1 MIKIVDKDTYALI
14 SDTLTAPFVALVSEE
29 VVPKL
34 LQAVGCSREELEEL
48 LKIEHSAQAGDA
60 DCVVDFV
67 HPNAEYQW
75 GHLVEMLQRDLV
87 RLRRSRQ

>member
-34 LQAVGCSREELEEL
+34 LQAVGCSREELAEL
-48 LKIEHSAQAGDA
+48 LKIEDTARVGDA
-60 DCVVDFV
+60 DCMVDFV